1 MSFFRKLFGGG
12 SSQPTSDAG
21 IYLQVRCKRCG
32 SVIRLRI
39 DSRNDLSQRDDD
51 ENFFVRKTL
60 VDDRCYSR
68 IELEAVFSP
77 KRQLI
82 NCEINGGT
90 LVAGEENTTANSH

>member
-1 MSFFRKLFGGG
+1 MSFLRKLFGS
-12 SSQPTSDAG
+12 SSQPASDAG

-32 SVIRLRI
+32 SLIRVRI
-39 DSRNDLSQRDDD
+39 DSRNDLSQRDEDD
-51 ENFFVRKTL
+51 NLFVRKTL

-77 KRQLI
+77 KRQLL

-90 LVAGEENTTANSH
+90 LVAGEENTTTSTR